1 MAEEGGWRALWIH
14 GERGRECVK
23 EAAARAALKGGR
35 GPRGAGGGSATLEG
49 GEEAAARL
57 WRAGSW
63 RRHAGS
69 ATLVGGE
76 EAAARLRKAG
86 RRRQRGYGRQ
96 GGGCSAV
103 LKGGEEAVSRRRVPR
118 LKRRSCP

>member
-1 MAEEGGWRALWIH
+1 MHLTWQRRGGGLRS

-35 GPRGAGGGSATLEG
+35 GPRGAGGGSAALEGVEGGSATLEG

-69 ATLVGGE
+69 ATLVG
-76 EAAARLRKAG
+76 
-86 RRRQRGYGRQ
+86 
-96 GGGCSAV
+96 V
-103 LKGGEEAVSRRRVPR
+103 IVFT
-118 LKRRSCP
+118 SCCD